1 MNAFKFTELEDG
13 ETIVFGPVTFTKTT
27 NLSGGTGPTQSSV
40 SKTSGRAVGITS
52 QRIVVEDIESPE
64 KTQVVR
70 NADVQRVFVKRK
82 QSGGRSTITL
92 TKAQTGSGQAVK
104 LEIKGLPAQAE
115 TLLQS
120 TFPNAEIVQDKKCFI
135 ATAAYGSSVAPEVAT
150 LRRFR
155 DTRLRRDRLG
165 RWALRIYERYS
176 PPLADWIA
184 ERRVVRFWV
193 QRLVLSPTLWVAHH
207 WMR

>member
-1 MNAFKFTELEDG
+1 MNTFKFTELEDG
-13 ETIVFGPVTFTKTT
+13 ETILFGPVTFTKTT
-27 NLSGGTGPTQSSV
+27 SFSGGTGRAQSNV
-40 SKTSGRAVGITS
+40 SKTSGRTVGVTS

-165 RWALRIYERYS
+165 RWALCIYERYS

-184 ERRVVRFWV
+184 ERPAVRFWV
-193 QRLVLSPTLWVAHH
+193 QRLVLSPVLWVAHR
-207 WMR
+207 WTR